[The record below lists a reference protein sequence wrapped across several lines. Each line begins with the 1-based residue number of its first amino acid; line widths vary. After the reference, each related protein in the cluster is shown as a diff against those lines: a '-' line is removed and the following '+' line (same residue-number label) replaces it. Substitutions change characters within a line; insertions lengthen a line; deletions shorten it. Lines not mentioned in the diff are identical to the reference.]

1 MEVNFSKF
9 SIFILKKK
17 LVQFLVI
24 VVIEGKSEDI
34 QEL

>member
-9 SIFILKKK
+9 SIFILKIK